1 MYLVVKVTIIITEVG
16 LRGGSIFGKG
26 NAMVMRWYGSVVAV
40 LLTSSVLVAQP
51 AGFNYDESKVPPYE
65 LPDSLLMLDGTRVQT
80 ARQWNEQ
87 RRGEVFKLFETEMYG
102 RSPGRPDDLHF
113 EILEMADDALGG
125 KAIRKQVRVFFSAG
139 TDGPSMDI
147 LIYHPRSL
155 RPVPLFVGLNFGG
168 NHTVHADPAI
178 HITESWVRDRGAGA
192 NNRATAKGRGTS
204 ASRWDIDSIL
214 DRGYG
219 LATIYYG
226 DIDPDFHDEFKNG
239 VHALYGA
246 PAPDEWG
253 SISAWAWGLSRALD
267 YVETDARLDQRR
279 VAVIGHS
286 RLGKTSLWAG
296 ARDPRFSLVI
306 SNDSGCGGAAL
317 SRRRFGETV
326 ERINTSFP
334 HWFCGNF
341 KKYNGKEDDLPLDQ
355 HMLISLMAPRP
366 VYIASAEGDRW
377 ADPHGEFL
385 AGLHAVPVYEL
396 LGKSGIGAGK
406 MPAVDSPVS
415 GTIGYHMRTGKH
427 DVTAYDWQQY
437 LEFADRT
444 M

>member
-1 MYLVVKVTIIITEVG
+1 
-16 LRGGSIFGKG
+16 
-26 NAMVMRWYGSVVAV
+26 MVMRWHGVLLSVVLGSS
-40 LLTSSVLVAQP
+40 LLQAQP
-51 AGFNYDESKVPPYE
+51 SAFNYDESKVPQYQ
-65 LPDSLLMLDGTRVQT
+65 LPDPLLMLDGTRVET
-80 ARQWNEQ
+80 ARQWNQE
-87 RRGEVFKLFETEMYG
+87 RRAEVHKLFETEMYG
-102 RSPGRPDDLHF
+102 RSPGRPDGLHF
-113 EILEMADDALGG
+113 ETLEMDQDALGG
-125 KAIRKQVRVFFSAG
+125 KAVRKQVRVYFSADEG
-139 TDGPSMDI
+139 GPSMDI
-147 LIYHPRSL
+147 LIYHPRTA
-155 RPVPLFVGLNFGG
+155 RPVPLFVGLNFQG
-168 NHTVHADPAI
+168 NHTVHTDPAI
-178 HITESWVRDRGAGA
+178 AITESWVRDRGGTV
-192 NNRATAKGRGTS
+192 NNRANEKGRGVA
-204 ASRWDIDSIL
+204 ASRWNIDNIL

-239 VHALYGA
+239 VHALYDP
-246 PAPDEWG
+246 PAADEWG

-267 YVETDARLDQRR
+267 YFETDSTLDHRR

-296 ARDPRFSLVI
+296 AQDTRFALVI

-317 SRRRFGETV
+317 NRRRFGETV

-355 HMLISLMAPRP
+355 HMLIALMAPRP

-385 AGLHAVPVYEL
+385 SGLHAVPVYEL
-396 LGKSGIGAGK
+396 LGKPGIGAQQ

-437 LEFADRT
+437 LDFADRT
-444 M
+444 MKKRSR